1 MIYLNEQAVYLFR
14 WFGLEKKEK
23 VINMFILFSTNWSND
38 MKQWQEYTEIK
49 PNSDLIW
56 NVTLMYLLFYLTLQ
70 FESTVEIHLLVGIT
84 NNSDRIMET
93 KYETISN

>member
-1 MIYLNEQAVYLFR
+1 MTRIYRDENT
-14 WFGLEKKEK
+14 
-23 VINMFILFSTNWSND
+23 IFI
-38 MKQWQEYTEIK
+38 